1 MRKIYCQ
8 QNITWL
14 QINLSCNE
22 CLNFTE
28 SIIMRIKRDEDKF
41 DLVAIRQSTKFYN
54 SVILAKLE
62 LEDLTDLFNIINED
76 ALY

>member
-1 MRKIYCQ
+1 
-8 QNITWL
+8 
-14 QINLSCNE
+14 
-22 CLNFTE
+22 
-28 SIIMRIKRDEDKF
+28 MRIKRDEDKF

-62 LEDLTDLFNIINED
+62 LEDLTDLLNIINED